1 MARNLYIHLLK
12 THPWKTNLTSAG
24 VLMIGGDSMAQYI
37 EHNPSVGDDFKS
49 WLKSWKV
56 DLTVAGDGDD
66 NERASTSTNTNTDKN
81 QLQNR
86 GDEIPDRHF
95 DNDEDVDKDE
105 VAMLPAAD
113 IKARKKGKSATAS
126 AVKLRRMMTLDM
138 RKYHHDRIEDR
149 TKCVDVNTDPE
160 QKSSNTT
167 STDNTFQLD
176 TTRICSMM
184 GWSVGIHAPS
194 WIAIFKCFDK
204 IFPGKMTPKS
214 LVARVGFTAMCALP
228 FNAAFFTYATCSH
241 LLLEEMNMRRNSNNH
256 VTVGDL
262 KVLIRQMATET
273 KLKLEREY
281 VSTVVD
287 SYQLW
292 VPFNTINFAFVP
304 PHLRMVALSVTTM
317 FWNCYLSLAQHRDI
331 PLPDYYMDHGN
342 ADGNADAD
350 ASSTSIVG
358 GGSRSPSCSGDG
370 RLVG

>member
-1 MARNLYIHLLK
+1 
-12 THPWKTNLTSAG
+12 
-24 VLMIGGDSMAQYI
+24 
-37 EHNPSVGDDFKS
+37 
-49 WLKSWKV
+49 
-56 DLTVAGDGDD
+56 
-66 NERASTSTNTNTDKN
+66 
-81 QLQNR
+81 
-86 GDEIPDRHF
+86 
-95 DNDEDVDKDE
+95 
-105 VAMLPAAD
+105 MLPTTTA
-113 IKARKKGKSATAS
+113 ARKKGKQ

-149 TKCVDVNTDPE
+149 TKCVDPPADE
-160 QKSSNTT
+160 QKSSNI
-167 STDNTFQLD
+167 SSKSDFQLD
-176 TTRICSMM
+176 TTRICSMV

-204 IFPGKMTPKS
+204 MFPGKMTPKS

-241 LLLEEMNMRRNSNNH
+241 LVLEEMNMRRNNPAH
-256 VTVGDL
+256 VVGDL
-262 KVLIRQMATET
+262 EVLIRQMATET

-331 PLPDYYMDHGN
+331 PLPDYYI
-342 ADGNADAD
+342 DGNADA
-350 ASSTSIVG
+350 SSSSIVG
-358 GGSRSPSCSGDG
+358 GGSGDR